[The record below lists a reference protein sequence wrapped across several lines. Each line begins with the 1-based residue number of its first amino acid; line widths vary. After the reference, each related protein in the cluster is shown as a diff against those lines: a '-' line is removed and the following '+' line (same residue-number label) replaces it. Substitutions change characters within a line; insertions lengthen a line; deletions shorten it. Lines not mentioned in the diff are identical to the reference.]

1 MILNNTLYLGMYLL
15 VSLCITYVLCSI
27 VRFYMENNEM
37 LAVKILVIII
47 IKPITVLVPRITLHG
62 LIHKSKS
69 LEEIASGMS
78 C

>member
-37 LAVKILVIII
+37 LAVKILIVE
-47 IKPITVLVPRITLHG
+47 KFRSDYCLVPRITLHG
-62 LIHKSKS
+62 LIVYVKAWRR
-69 LEEIASGMS
+69 LPVG
-78 C
+78 